1 MKPVVSREADAPVP
15 GSGGND
21 KGSRS
26 SHIRRSLDGSAEW
39 LKTLRGSSP
48 TDIVPIER
56 LANPMRASFDQS
68 RMVSNTPTA
77 HRLTFWQAFGLLGPP
92 MLLFLF
98 ISIVW
103 TGWLIIMT
111 LAPNETANYLMNT
124 GGYDD
129 GQFWLLV
136 DQDTGIKFARI
147 VGLGLIEV
155 GYLYILVKML
165 VWRTAPAPFTAKTG
179 GIRKASIE
187 DKKWAPPAQRKQMSI
202 SEFWQELTGIN
213 GSYRKCWNLTHK
225 LVDLISQFVLLS
237 NYLEKGFPELHSALT
252 EILVDSIFDLVA
264 TIVYPILVLI
274 YCYHNFHFDHNVFR
288 IYTQVLPPG
297 SFEIIARLFAD
308 PAQVELFRINYN
320 SLRDQTPLLLVIH
333 LLMNLSFWHRFM
345 GVIEEMMRTN
355 RSTRRNSASICTLRN
370 PEFSN

>member
-1 MKPVVSREADAPVP
+1 
-15 GSGGND
+15 
-21 KGSRS
+21 
-26 SHIRRSLDGSAEW
+26 
-39 LKTLRGSSP
+39 
-48 TDIVPIER
+48 
-56 LANPMRASFDQS
+56 
-68 RMVSNTPTA
+68 MVSNTPTA

-165 VWRTAPAPFTAKTG
+165 
-179 GIRKASIE
+179 
-187 DKKWAPPAQRKQMSI
+187 WAPPAQRKQMSI

-213 GSYRKCWNLTHK
+213 GSYRKCW
-225 LVDLISQFVLLS
+225 VR
-237 NYLEKGFPELHSALT
+237 
-252 EILVDSIFDLVA
+252 
-264 TIVYPILVLI
+264 
-274 YCYHNFHFDHNVFR
+274 CYV
-288 IYTQVLPPG
+288 T
-297 SFEIIARLFAD
+297 
-308 PAQVELFRINYN
+308 
-320 SLRDQTPLLLVIH
+320 LLVVY
-333 LLMNLSFWHRFM
+333 F
-345 GVIEEMMRTN
+345 
-355 RSTRRNSASICTLRN
+355 
-370 PEFSN
+370 